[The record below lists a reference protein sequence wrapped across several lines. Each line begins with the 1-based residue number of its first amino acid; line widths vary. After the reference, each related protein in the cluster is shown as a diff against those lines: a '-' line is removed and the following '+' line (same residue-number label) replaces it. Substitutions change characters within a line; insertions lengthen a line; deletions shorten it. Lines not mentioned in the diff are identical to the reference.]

1 MLGWK
6 SDASECWEGTELYG
20 ELLLDAYEELELC
33 LLGVNGC
40 GRRAKVENCSLFIQ
54 AYSHVIANAPVR
66 PAKSDMTVVFAVV
79 IVIRLHA

>member
-6 SDASECWEGTELYG
+6 SDASEGWEGTELYG

-40 GRRAKVENCSLFIQ
+40 GRRAKVENCILVIQ
-54 AYSHVIANAPVR
+54 PDIIIGRSICDR
-66 PAKSDMTVVFAVV
+66 QT
-79 IVIRLHA
+79 RQ